1 MDITASEAARRIG
14 VTKAA
19 TSEWALAGRF
29 AAAWKDSYTGAWHIP
44 EESVEAV
51 RQARERGDSDAK
63 DSRTAA

>member
-29 AAAWKDSYTGAWHIP
+29 AGAWKDAYTGAWHIP
-44 EESVEAV
+44 EESVEDM
-51 RQARERGDSDAK
+51 R
-63 DSRTAA
+63 